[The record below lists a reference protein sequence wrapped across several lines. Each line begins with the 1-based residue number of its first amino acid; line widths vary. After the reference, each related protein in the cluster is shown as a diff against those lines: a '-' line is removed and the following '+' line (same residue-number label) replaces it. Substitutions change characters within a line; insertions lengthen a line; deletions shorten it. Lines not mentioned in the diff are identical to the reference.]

1 MYYDYADLNYINEE
15 LSGIWPGWTAVKL
28 LGRGAFGAVYEIH
41 RGETS
46 GRSASDAVEDRSTA
60 TRPKTADLFEKSA
73 LKVLRIP
80 EDDIEI
86 VQLRAQGVSREKTE
100 AFYEKYIVDVED
112 EIFIMQKLVGNSHLV
127 SYEDYSIRKRE
138 EEIGWDVYIRME
150 LLTGLPEYMKNN
162 LLTEQKVLKLGMD
175 ISQGLRDCHQKGI
188 IHRDI
193 KPQNIF
199 VNEAGDFKL
208 GDFGVSRDVLGGM
221 GELSFKGTLAYMA
234 PEVYKMVSTDERSD
248 IYSLGMVLYQCLNDS
263 RLPFVPEQF
272 TSEDL
277 EASRHRRFNGE
288 QILAPAHGSE
298 SIKRVVLTAISPD
311 PKDRYQTADE
321 MYHALLDVS
330 RGKTP
335 LPPTNRPDDP
345 YTRRNQ
351 YDQPDSYYQGGQPD
365 PYNQGDRTDSYNH
378 SDHPA
383 QNSGHSRLIILA
395 GVMAAA
401 IVAVV
406 AGAMLFRTFRTGTA
420 NNQFAQVLPDAVSE
434 EGATGLTGEQTA
446 QADTGTTEE
455 QLGEVIAAAEDI
467 AAESIESQP
476 SDAAS
481 VNGETTEPEEDF
493 EDYEIQWT
501 DRVLERGIRDAIDKH
516 NGKVMY
522 SDVKDLNLLHLE
534 ADPFRESTKISDISN
549 LRSMPKLEHL
559 YLEYNNISD
568 ISVLSEL
575 TNLRDLWICENKITD
590 ITPLL
595 EIPNLQILNIGG
607 NPIDDYSPLREITT
621 LRKLCWE
628 KSNLRDCSYIVDM
641 VRDMPD
647 LKSLVIG
654 LNYLTNKSA
663 LTELS
668 NLEEL
673 WISESNTTD
682 ISFLSGLPNLKI
694 LNLAKNNISD
704 ISVLRNLPDLNV
716 LDLSDNKVSN
726 ISALSD
732 LENLRFLN
740 LQNNPVSDFSPLDN
754 LNIVDLKK

>member
-41 RGETS
+41 REETS
-46 GRSASDAVEDRSTA
+46 GRSAADAEEDQSTT
-60 TRPKTADLFEKSA
+60 TRPKNADLFEKSA

-208 GDFGVSRDVLGGM
+208 GDFGVSRDALGGM
-221 GELSFKGTLAYMA
+221 GALSFKGTLAYMA

-248 IYSLGMVLYQCLNDS
+248 IYSLGMVLYQCLNDN

-277 EASRHRRFNGE
+277 ETSRHRRFNGE

-298 SIKRVVLTAISPD
+298 DFKRVVLTAIASD
-311 PKDRYQTADE
+311 PEDRYQTADE
-321 MYHALLDVS
+321 LYHALLDVS

-335 LPPTNRPDDP
+335 KSPTKKHDDT
-345 YTRRNQ
+345 YSQRNQ
-351 YDQPDSYYQGGQPD
+351 SDQYEPYSHGDQPTL
-365 PYNQGDRTDSYNH
+365 YNQG
-378 SDHPA
+378 DHPA
-383 QNSGHSRLIILA
+383 QNSGHSRLILIA

-401 IVAVV
+401 IVAII
-406 AGAMLFRTFRTGTA
+406 AGVMLFRTFKTGTA
-420 NNQFAQVLPDAVSE
+420 DNQLAQGLPGMSTEA
-434 EGATGLTGEQTA
+434 GATGQSSEPAA
-446 QADTGTTEE
+446 QADMGTTEE
-455 QLGEVIAAAEDI
+455 QLGEVTAAAEDI
-467 AAESIESQP
+467 AAESIEGQL
-476 SDAAS
+476 SDATS
-481 VNGETTEPEEDF
+481 GNDETTEPEEDF
-493 EDYEIQWT
+493 EDYVIQWK
-501 DRVLERGIRDAIDKH
+501 DRALEKKVRNVIDKP
-516 NGKVMY
+516 NGTVMY
-522 SDVKDLNLLHLE
+522 SDVKDLDTLRLT
-534 ADPFRESTKISDISN
+534 ADPYDEYTKISDISN
-549 LRSMPKLEHL
+549 LSSMPKLEHL
-559 YLEYNNISD
+559 YLEYNNVSD

-575 TNLRDLWICENKITD
+575 TDLRDLWICQNKITD

-607 NPIDDYSPLREITT
+607 NPIDDYSPLKEITT

-628 KSNLRDCSYIVDM
+628 MSNLRDCSYIVDM
-641 VRDMPD
+641 VSDMPD

-654 LNYLTNKSA
+654 INDLTNKSA

-694 LNLAKNNISD
+694 LNLTNNNISD
-704 ISVLRNLPDLNV
+704 ISVLRNLPNLNV
-716 LDLSDNKVSN
+716 LYLADNRVSN

-732 LENLRFLN
+732 LKNLRFLD

>member
-46 GRSASDAVEDRSTA
+46 GRSAADAEEDRSTA
-60 TRPKTADLFEKSA
+60 TRPKNADLFEKSA

-138 EEIGWDVYIRME
+138 EDIGWDVFIRME
-150 LLTGLPEYMKNN
+150 LLTGLPEYMKSN

-234 PEVYKMVSTDERSD
+234 PEVYKMVSTDERAD

-277 EASRHRRFNGE
+277 ETSRHRRFNGE
-288 QILAPAHGSE
+288 QILAPAHGSDNF
-298 SIKRVVLTAISPD
+298 KRVVLTAIAPD
-311 PKDRYQTADE
+311 PEDRYQTADE
-321 MYHALLDVS
+321 LYHALLDVS

-335 LPPTNRPDDP
+335 KSTTNKHDDT
-345 YTRRNQ
+345 YTQRDQ
-351 YDQPDSYYQGGQPD
+351 YDHPEPYSQGEHSN
-365 PYNQGDRTDSYNH
+365 PYNHGEH
-378 SDHPA
+378 HA
-383 QNSGHSRLIILA
+383 QNSPHSRLILIA
-395 GVMAAA
+395 GVMAAT
-401 IVAVV
+401 IVAII
-406 AGAMLFRTFRTGTA
+406 AGVMLFRTFKTGTA
-420 NNQFAQVLPDAVSE
+420 DNQLAQGLPGMSTEA
-434 EGATGLTGEQTA
+434 GATGQSSEPAA
-446 QADTGTTEE
+446 QADMGTTEE
-455 QLGEVIAAAEDI
+455 QLGEVTAAAEDI
-467 AAESIESQP
+467 AAESIEGQL
-476 SDAAS
+476 SDATS
-481 VNGETTEPEEDF
+481 GNDETTEPEEDF
-493 EDYEIQWT
+493 EDYVIQWK
-501 DRVLERGIRDAIDKH
+501 DRALEKKVRNVIDKP
-516 NGKVMY
+516 NGTVMY
-522 SDVKDLNLLHLE
+522 SDVKDLDSLRLT
-534 ADPFRESTKISDISN
+534 ADPYDEYTKISDISN
-549 LRSMPKLEHL
+549 LSSMPKLEHL
-559 YLEYNNISD
+559 YLEYNNVSD

-575 TNLRDLWICENKITD
+575 TDLRDLWICQNKITD

-607 NPIDDYSPLREITT
+607 NPIDDYSPLKEITT

-628 KSNLRDCSYIVDM
+628 MSNLRDCSYIVDM
-641 VRDMPD
+641 VSDMPD

-654 LNYLTNKSA
+654 INDLTNKSA

-694 LNLAKNNISD
+694 LNLANNNISD
-704 ISVLRNLPDLNV
+704 ISVLRNLPNLNV
-716 LDLSDNKVSN
+716 LYLADNKVSN

-732 LENLRFLN
+732 LKNLRFLD
-740 LQNNPVSDFSPLDN
+740 LQNNPVSDFSPLDD
-754 LNIVDLKK
+754 LDIVDLKK